1 MVRVNLLILGPY
13 LLLIDVAFFIFP
25 LQILVEPLY
34 LLTQQGYPTLV
45 LRKFL
50 IKLSIFKTVVFDLM
64 LDSLAYPELVL
75 VLTDFP
81 V

>member
-1 MVRVNLLILGPY
+1 MVRVYFLILALY

-64 LDSLAYPELVL
+64 LDSFAYPKLVL
-75 VLTDFP
+75 VLADFP